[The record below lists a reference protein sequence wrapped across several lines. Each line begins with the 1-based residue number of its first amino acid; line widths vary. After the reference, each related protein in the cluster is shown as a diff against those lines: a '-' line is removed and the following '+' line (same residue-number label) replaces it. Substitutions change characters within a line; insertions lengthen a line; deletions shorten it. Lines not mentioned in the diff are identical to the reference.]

1 MQQENE
7 RMKLQDGRT
16 LSYAVY
22 GSPVPQKTI
31 VFMHGC
37 QSSRYEGKLWHSACA
52 LHNVRIIAPDRP
64 GSGLSTFQTNR
75 RILDWP
81 ADVLALADHLKI
93 HNFYVL
99 GVSGGAPYVL
109 ACVKEISKD
118 RLMGASIVSGLY
130 PVKLGTAGMTFPSR
144 IILWAAPWM
153 TGLVT
158 TLFDSTMGKA
168 SRNDDPKVLEE
179 MIAKEIQCRHPSDQ
193 EAIKDKTNWP
203 IYVAMTRESFYRGSE
218 GVSWEAKLNGS
229 DWGFELGQLYV
240 GDNRIPLTL
249 WHGREDQNCP
259 AAMAQKAKD
268 LLPGTSLR
276 LKDGEGPMSYIFQNA
291 DDILE
296 ALMGKTES
304 EEYIVVGAA

>member
-1 MQQENE
+1 
-7 RMKLQDGRT
+7 
-16 LSYAVY
+16 
-22 GSPVPQKTI
+22 
-31 VFMHGC
+31 
-37 QSSRYEGKLWHSACA
+37 
-52 LHNVRIIAPDRP
+52 
-64 GSGLSTFQTNR
+64 
-75 RILDWP
+75 
-81 ADVLALADHLKI
+81 
-93 HNFYVL
+93 
-99 GVSGGAPYVL
+99 
-109 ACVKEISKD
+109 
-118 RLMGASIVSGLY
+118 
-130 PVKLGTAGMTFPSR
+130 
-144 IILWAAPWM
+144 M

-240 GDNRIPLTL
+240 GDNGIPLTL

-268 LLPGTSLR
+268 LLPGSSLR

-296 ALMGKTES
+296 ALMGETES
-304 EEYIVVGAA
+304 EEYMVVGAA